1 MITEQIPKTEMLQE
15 LVNFNRVLLCYNGK
29 IICVSFGV

>member
-1 MITEQIPKTEMLQE
+1 MISKQIPKTEMLQE
-15 LVNFNRVLLCYNGK
+15 LVNFNRVLLCYK